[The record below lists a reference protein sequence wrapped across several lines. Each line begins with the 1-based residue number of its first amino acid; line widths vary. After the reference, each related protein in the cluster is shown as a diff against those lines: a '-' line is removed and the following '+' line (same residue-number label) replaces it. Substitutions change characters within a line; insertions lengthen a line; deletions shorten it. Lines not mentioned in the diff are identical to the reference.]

1 MTLQAYPVRLDQGVV
16 RTVDGSSLPKNAYA
30 VLVVM
35 PEPAVAKSAEEWE
48 APFTQFLEMLSRDFS
63 VGFDDVSDEE
73 LNTIIHAAR

>member
-16 RTVDGSSLPKNAYA
+16 RTVDGSSLPSNAYA

-35 PEPAVAKSAEEWE
+35 PEPAVAKPAEEWE
-48 APFTQFLEMLSRDFS
+48 EPFTQFLETLSRS
-63 VGFDDVSDEE
+63 STIGFDDVSDDE

>member
-16 RTVDGSSLPKNAYA
+16 RTVDGSSLPPNAYA

-35 PEPAVAKSAEEWE
+35 PEPAVAKPAGEWE
-48 APFTQFLEMLSRDFS
+48 EPFIQFLETLSQASS

>member
-16 RTVDGSSLPKNAYA
+16 RTVDGSSLPPNAYA

-35 PEPAVAKSAEEWE
+35 PDPAVVKPAEEWE
-48 APFTQFLEMLSRDFS
+48 EPFTQFLEMLSRDFS